1 MTPPPDA
8 PREAAARWFARVRA
22 GSLSEQE
29 RIEMA
34 AWLDASPM
42 HRAEYTALERIWQVA
57 GVLDPERLRAL
68 AQDPAPAAAARRSGP
83 ALRAAILAS
92 LCAVAVGA
100 AWLKRQQ
107 AAPGPATYVAS
118 DASHYTTSFSTAPGE
133 RQRVTLPD
141 GSVVQ
146 LNTRTRL
153 SVRFEPGQRTVT
165 LADGEAMFEVAHAN
179 ERPFVV
185 DAGSGSVTVTGTRFD
200 VRRDGAEVTVAVESG
215 SVSVQGRSAAASA
228 ARLSAGLGTR
238 IAGDGRVAPAATVDL
253 GAAVAWREGKLLFK
267 DQPLSLV
274 AAEVSRYRHSPVRIR
289 DAGTGALRLS
299 SVFRADDTDALLAAL
314 PQFLP
319 VGVRTLPDGS
329 TEIFSR

>member
-1 MTPPPDA
+1 MTTPDA
-8 PREAAARWFARVRA
+8 PREAAARWFARTRD

-29 RIEMA
+29 RVEMA
-34 AWLDASPM
+34 AWLDASPV
-42 HRAEYTALERIWQVA
+42 HRAEYTALERIWQAA
-57 GVLDPERLRAL
+57 GALDPERLRAL
-68 AQDPAPAAAARRSGP
+68 APGPAPAAAARRSRP
-83 ALRAAILAS
+83 ALHAAMLAS

-100 AWLKRQQ
+100 AWLVRQQ
-107 AAPGPATYVAS
+107 AAPGPATYAAS
-118 DASHYTTSFSTAPGE
+118 DASHYTASFSTAPGE
-133 RQRVTLPD
+133 RRRVTLPD
-141 GSVVQ
+141 GSVVE

-165 LADGEAMFEVAHAN
+165 LADGEAMFEVAHAS

-185 DAGSGSVTVTGTRFD
+185 DAGSGTVTVTGTRFD
-200 VRRDGAEVTVAVESG
+200 VRRDGAEVAVAVESG
-215 SVSVQGRSAAASA
+215 SVGVQGRSAAPSA

-238 IAGDGRVAPAATVDL
+238 IAADGRVAPAAAVDL
-253 GAAVAWREGKLLFK
+253 GATMAWREGKLLFK

-274 AAEVSRYRHSPVRIR
+274 AAEVSRYRRSPVRIS

-319 VGVRTLPDGS
+319 VGVRTLADGS
-329 TEIFSR
+329 TEIYSR